1 MLPAGVTFPK
11 FNVGEDPR
19 LTFDTEVLT
28 LLTGSR
34 RANTTGHVIKALEGS
49 LRMIHLK
56 LKEKKIKAD
65 FQLTK

>member
-34 RANTTGHVIKALEGS
+34 RANTTGHVRLVRGYQSCITDVE
-49 LRMIHLK
+49 
-56 LKEKKIKAD
+56 
-65 FQLTK
+65 